1 MSNIQYHSQVPENN
15 NPDGFEEFQN
25 LDWILNINGR
35 KLLRNSVRVSGEIE
49 IDMDGGG
56 TAMALTDN
64 VLVDNRVG
72 HHSYFQSWTCE
83 SSKGIIEQLNE
94 YPRYNNIVTSATHS
108 KNDFFNC
115 KSVAEGK
122 NPCADAGRV
131 VIQPVASAN
140 DGTGGGI
147 SQFKTDPSF
156 SIQPLLCF
164 NRMMGGDW
172 SFDRMGYVRIST
184 ILARVGASLYGNDL
198 VAGSKYTLKNVRL
211 EYQTIPDDGK
221 DSPVLAHSYVNI
233 KSTINSRHHNLSAKV
248 PASACNGV
256 VVSYL
261 EQSRENDLKHNT
273 LELQSLPQ
281 PDELAYLFNNS
292 TQKYL
297 TYNIRDR
304 RDMVARGLEALG
316 NGEGSHSEV
325 SGDSLSANN
334 GYLTGLAFDEY
345 ISLENQKF
353 NIQTKSSET
362 TLSASPY
369 VQYCYFLT
377 LVKLA

>member
-15 NPDGFEEFQN
+15 NPEGFEEFQN
-25 LDWILNINGR
+25 LDWILNVQGR
-35 KLLRNSVRVSGEIE
+35 KLLRNSVRVVGEVE
-49 IDMDGGG
+49 IDTDGGG
-56 TAMALTDN
+56 NAMSNTDN
-64 VLVDNRVG
+64 FLVDNRVG

-83 SSKGIIEQLNE
+83 SPKGLIEQLNE
-94 YPRYNNIVTSATHS
+94 YPRYNNMVTSATHS
-108 KNDFFNC
+108 KYDFFNA

-122 NPCADAGRV
+122 NPCVDAGRA
-131 VIQPVASAN
+131 VIQPVASHN
-140 DGTGGGI
+140 DSTAGGI
-147 SQFKTDPSF
+147 TNFPTNPSF
-156 SIQPLLCF
+156 AVQPLICF
-164 NRMMGGDW
+164 NRMIGGDW
-172 SFDRMGYVRIST
+172 SFSQMGYIRIST
-184 ILARVGASLYGNDL
+184 ILARNGACLYGNDL

-221 DSPVLAHSYVNI
+221 VSPVLAHSYVNI
-233 KSTINSRHHNLSAKV
+233 KSTINSKAHNLSAKV

-256 VVSYL
+256 IVSYL

-304 RDMVARGLEALG
+304 RDMVARGLEALE
-316 NGEGSHSEV
+316 NSHGGHAQV
-325 SGDSLSANN
+325 SGDSLSSNS

-353 NIQTKSSET
+353 NIQTKSSDNS
-362 TLSASPY
+362 LSASPY

-377 LVKLA
+377 LLKLA